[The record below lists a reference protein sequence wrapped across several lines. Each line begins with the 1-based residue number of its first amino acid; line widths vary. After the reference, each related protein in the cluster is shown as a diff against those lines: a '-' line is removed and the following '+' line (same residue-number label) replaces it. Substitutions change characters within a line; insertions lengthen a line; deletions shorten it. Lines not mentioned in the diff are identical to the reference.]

1 VRDAFRRTG
10 AGVLLALLIAACS
23 STKKPPLT
31 PRPAPAPKPEER
43 FFSGKVLRF
52 NAEHAY
58 VVVECAVLPR
68 QGEEATVFR
77 GESPVGRVRFGGK
90 VSFPYATA
98 DLLSGSPMVGDRIRS
113 K

>member
-1 VRDAFRRTG
+1 MREALHR
-10 AGVLLALLIAACS
+10 AAACLLLALLAAACS
-23 STKKPPLT
+23 SAKSPPLT
-31 PRPAPAPKPEER
+31 PRPMPAPKPEER
-43 FFSGKVLRF
+43 FFSGKVLRY

-77 GESPVGRVRFGGK
+77 GEIPVGRVRFGGK

-98 DLLSGSPMVGDRIRS
+98 DLLSGSPAVGDRIRS